1 MKKVLFILLAVV
13 VLLSGCGVQKQNT
26 NSVNEP
32 EGVVIALLD
41 TGISLRAIDEKYIL
55 PGYNYTENSENTE
68 DRINHGT
75 AAASVIVGSAP
86 AKVEGLAEN
95 VRLVPLV
102 VLSKTEDG
110 KQKSIDART
119 LAKAIRDS
127 VDKYGADII
136 NISFGIKKDVEEVR
150 KAVAYAEKKGVLVV
164 CAVGNSGNDRDIYYP
179 AAYETVLA
187 VGSHDKDG
195 KLSDFSQRNGTAD
208 ILAPGE
214 DIWLASRNGKTYGT
228 KGTSFAAA
236 YASAAAA
243 VLLFEYPDLLPQER
257 RECLIRSADK
267 IEDEGA
273 TTDNA
278 GILNLEAAFAYAKEM
293 K

>member
-41 TGISLRAIDEKYIL
+41 IGISLRAIDEKYIL

-119 LAKAIRDS
+119 
-127 VDKYGADII
+127 
-136 NISFGIKKDVEEVR
+136 
-150 KAVAYAEKKGVLVV
+150 
-164 CAVGNSGNDRDIYYP
+164 
-179 AAYETVLA
+179 
-187 VGSHDKDG
+187 
-195 KLSDFSQRNGTAD
+195 
-208 ILAPGE
+208 
-214 DIWLASRNGKTYGT
+214 
-228 KGTSFAAA
+228 
-236 YASAAAA
+236 
-243 VLLFEYPDLLPQER
+243 
-257 RECLIRSADK
+257 
-267 IEDEGA
+267 
-273 TTDNA
+273 
-278 GILNLEAAFAYAKEM
+278 
-293 K
+293 

>member
-1 MKKVLFILLAVV
+1 
-13 VLLSGCGVQKQNT
+13 
-26 NSVNEP
+26 
-32 EGVVIALLD
+32 
-41 TGISLRAIDEKYIL
+41 
-55 PGYNYTENSENTE
+55 
-68 DRINHGT
+68 
-75 AAASVIVGSAP
+75 
-86 AKVEGLAEN
+86 
-95 VRLVPLV
+95 
-102 VLSKTEDG
+102 
-110 KQKSIDART
+110 
-119 LAKAIRDS
+119 

-243 VLLFEYPDLLPQER
+243 VLLFEYPDLLPQEI

>member
-150 KAVAYAEKKGVLVV
+150 KAVAYAEKKG
-164 CAVGNSGNDRDIYYP
+164 
-179 AAYETVLA
+179 
-187 VGSHDKDG
+187 
-195 KLSDFSQRNGTAD
+195 F
-208 ILAPGE
+208 
-214 DIWLASRNGKTYGT
+214 W
-228 KGTSFAAA
+228 
-236 YASAAAA
+236 
-243 VLLFEYPDLLPQER
+243 
-257 RECLIRSADK
+257 
-267 IEDEGA
+267 
-273 TTDNA
+273 
-278 GILNLEAAFAYAKEM
+278 
-293 K
+293 